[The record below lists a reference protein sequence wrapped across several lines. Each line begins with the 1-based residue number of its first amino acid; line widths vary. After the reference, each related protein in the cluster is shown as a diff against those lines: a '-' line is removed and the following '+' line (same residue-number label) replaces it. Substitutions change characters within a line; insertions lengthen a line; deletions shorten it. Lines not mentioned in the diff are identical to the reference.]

1 MIDLIG
7 MLMFGTLG
15 FFAVLAYVNARTTQK
30 LKGKMPKST
39 LARDSAHWR
48 MARERAAARG

>member
-15 FFAVLAYVNARTTQK
+15 FFAVLAYINARTTQK

-48 MARERAAARG
+48 MARDRAVARG

>member
-1 MIDLIG
+1 MTDLIG

-15 FFAVLAYVNARTTQK
+15 FFAVFAYVNARTTQK

-39 LARDSAHWR
+39 LSRDSEHWKL
-48 MARERAAARG
+48 ARERAAARS